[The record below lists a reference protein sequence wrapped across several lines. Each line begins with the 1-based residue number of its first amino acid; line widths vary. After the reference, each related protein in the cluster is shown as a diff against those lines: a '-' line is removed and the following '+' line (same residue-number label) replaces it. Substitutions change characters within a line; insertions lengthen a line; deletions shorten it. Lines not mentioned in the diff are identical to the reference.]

1 MGQHADFWQ
10 VTGDALDFALEASF
24 GPGAAPAGLR
34 PALMD
39 SYLALDAYPEVQ
51 GVLETLKAAGMRTAV
66 LSNGSPAM
74 LEAVCAASGIAP
86 LLDAVVSIEE
96 AGIYKPH
103 PSVYRLAMGRL
114 GLTAPAAVK
123 IGRAAGRERGCK
135 DGGSAV

>member
-1 MGQHADFWQ
+1 MLRPPPRATHTDPLFPYPTLFRSADFWQ

-86 LLDAVVSIEE
+86 PLDAVASSEERRVGNESVSTCRSRWS
-96 AGIYKPH
+96 PDH
-103 PSVYRLAMGRL
+103 
-114 GLTAPAAVK
+114 
-123 IGRAAGRERGCK
+123 
-135 DGGSAV
+135 